1 MLSLVLKQQNKQLLR
16 ITIVAQQVKNLTPE
30 IVSMRVWVQA
40 PASLSRLRICVVAS
54 CSVGHRCGSDL
65 ALLWLWLAA
74 AAPTPLL
81 AWELIY
87 AVGVALKTKQNKI
100 LKTTPEEILGLSQI
114 ASHLQPLNHEAPK
127 SYRLRMKVKLVARK
141 GGGCGNWADRTT
153 DVQGEA

>member
-65 ALLWLWLAA
+65 ALLWLWCMAVAA
-74 AAPTPLL
+74 ALIRPL
-81 AWELIY
+81 AWELPY
-87 AVGVALKTKQNKI
+87 ASGVAVKRKKI
-100 LKTTPEEILGLSQI
+100 P
-114 ASHLQPLNHEAPK
+114 
-127 SYRLRMKVKLVARK
+127 
-141 GGGCGNWADRTT
+141 
-153 DVQGEA
+153 